1 MASYSPLQMHVLEH
15 QPEDSED
22 FIQLPSKKANS
33 EYRTTDSLS
42 KWPAWAA
49 LAHSLLAIIC
59 ACTLYIINS
68 ACVSERRDAPG
79 LRQPNQFPGLELVDD
94 LQQQQKGAWIQ

>member
-1 MASYSPLQMHVLEH
+1 MVSYSPLRMHDLDH

-22 FIQLPSKKANS
+22 VILLPSKKANS
-33 EYRTTDSLS
+33 EYGTAYSVS

-59 ACTLYIINS
+59 ACTLYIIAS
-68 ACVSERRDAPG
+68 ARVSERRDAHG
-79 LRQPNQFPGLELVDD
+79 LRQPNQFPGLELVNDH
-94 LQQQQKGAWIQ
+94 QQQQKGAWIQ